1 MENNDWDIVIT
12 PKSKLL
18 SLNLQEVWRYRDL
31 LTMYVKRDIVTLYKQ
46 TILGPVWYVI
56 QPLLTTIMFMF
67 VFGGIAGISTD
78 GLPQPLFY
86 MAGILCWNYFS
97 ECLTRCSETF
107 NANQHIFGKVYF
119 PRLVVP
125 ISIALSSLLKMA
137 IQFCLF
143 IAIYIIYVCQGIAPQ
158 VTPYALLLPLL
169 VLMLAGLGL
178 GFGLLISS
186 LTTKYRD
193 FRFLISFG
201 VQLWMYITPVI
212 YPLSVLKD
220 NYADYVWAIVINP
233 LTSIIEVF
241 KLGFLGQGTFEWS
254 YFLYSLAFTAVILTL
269 GMITFNKVQRSPWV
283 SQSASSMI
291 YMPMLSH
298 NSYQRGQLG

>member
-220 NYADYVWAIVINP
+220 NYPDYVWAIVINP

-269 GMITFNKVQRSPWV
+269 GMITFNKVQRSFMDV
-283 SQSASSMI
+283 I
-291 YMPMLSH
+291 
-298 NSYQRGQLG
+298 